1 MERRVIVYKNYF
13 LDFYKEQDNKVQ
25 EKIEYVLDLVRF

>member
-25 EKIEYVLDLVRF
+25 EHSNIMFF